1 MKRSTAAQR
10 VTAPVQICWKEPD
23 AQRLLP
29 GYKTARCA
37 SVPQCALSER
47 ADGSGERGSRCP
59 RVCNAAPRSADWCR
73 KLIEGGAE
81 ERVAALRD
89 GRGVQRAT
97 VAGEPRPAVQHGRRV
112 ERGDG
117 IPVGHR
123 DCCPPGLSLPA

>member
-1 MKRSTAAQR
+1 MTRELWHSSLR
-10 VTAPVQICWKEPD
+10 PPSRFAPSNPLRPKGL
-23 AQRLLP
+23 A
-29 GYKTARCA
+29 CA

-97 VAGEPRPAVQHGRRV
+97 VAGEPR
-112 ERGDG
+112 
-117 IPVGHR
+117 
-123 DCCPPGLSLPA
+123 